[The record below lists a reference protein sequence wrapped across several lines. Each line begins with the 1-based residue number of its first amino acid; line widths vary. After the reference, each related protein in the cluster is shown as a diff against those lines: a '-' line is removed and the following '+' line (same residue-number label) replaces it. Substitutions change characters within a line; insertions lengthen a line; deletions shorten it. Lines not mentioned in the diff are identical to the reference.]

1 MLILSRMVAEDVYF
15 TFVETLD
22 YGCLKL
28 SFSEID
34 LKVIWE
40 RSVKKTSFSEMKN

>member
-1 MLILSRMVAEDVYF
+1 MLNLSQMVVEDGYF

-22 YGCLKL
+22 YGRLKL
-28 SFSEID
+28 CFSEID
-34 LKVIWE
+34 LKVIRE